1 MRPGATARGLLVST
15 SGLIWALACGSR
27 SELLP
32 GQALASAGSSAGG
45 SQMVQPPEPEC
56 LTPQDCPQP
65 AATECGVASCVDG
78 MCSLVVNQIC
88 DDANPCTKD
97 SCLGGVCSFV
107 DDRVDHDRDGVFAR
121 GSSADPR
128 AALGCGNDCD
138 DSAPDIYPGALEL
151 CDSFDN
157 DCNGVVDDGTS
168 LQPSTLAPVRISPL
182 NAVTS
187 GPGGLAFDGTGFGAT
202 MTTELATS
210 QGQFRQ
216 LDATGKPLA
225 EPLRVAHVNAES
237 YGGPLVWSGE
247 RYMTAYYDAR
257 QGGNY
262 EIYFDVLNRKGERLF
277 DDLRVTNADEFS
289 LRPSIVWT
297 GAESLVVW
305 YDYRFEDNGEQSV
318 VFGQRVSPDGELIGP
333 NQRLSPPGLHAES
346 AHMALS
352 DGGVG
357 IAFLSLDA
365 SDQTTLRFMTASRT
379 LEQPSLPT
387 AIEFADPD
395 GPVVT
400 AVGDKYVVTFH
411 QDNSVVI
418 GPSIFGVVLDRQGNV
433 EIGPRSMTAGAQHAR
448 GNATYSYGDRFVMVW
463 ADDSDG
469 PYQLYAQTFDKRLAP
484 VSPRVRLFSSSGNAL
499 GAHLAASSDGG
510 LGVLYADDSTGRHQT
525 YFTRLDCLPRPLDL
539 K

>member
-1 MRPGATARGLLVST
+1 MRRGATARGLLVST
-15 SGLIWALACGSR
+15 SGLVLALACGSR

-32 GQALASAGSSAGG
+32 GRVVGSAGTGAGG
-45 SQMVQPPEPEC
+45 TEMLQPPEPEC
-56 LTPQDCPQP
+56 LTAQDCLQP
-65 AATECGVASCVDG
+65 AAGECGVASCIDG
-78 MCSLVVNQIC
+78 MCSLVVDQIC

-97 SCLGGVCSFV
+97 SCLSGVCSFV
-107 DDRVDHDRDGVFAR
+107 DDRVDQDGDGVFAR
-121 GSSADPR
+121 GSSADPQ
-128 AALGCGNDCD
+128 AAFGCGNDCD
-138 DSAPDIYPGALEL
+138 DSASDIYPGALEL

-168 LQPSTLAPVRISPL
+168 LQPSALAPVRVSPL

-187 GPGGLAFDGTGFGAT
+187 GPGGLAFDGNGFGAT
-202 MTTELATS
+202 MTTELTS
-210 QGQFRQ
+210 KQGQFRQ
-216 LDATGKPLA
+216 LDVAGKPLA
-225 EPLRVAHVNAES
+225 DPLRVAHVNAES

-262 EIYFDVLNRKGERLF
+262 EIYLDVLNRKGERLF
-277 DDLRVTNADEFS
+277 DDLRVTNAAEFS

-297 GAESLVVW
+297 GAESLIVW
-305 YDYRFEDNGEQSV
+305 EDHRFEDNGEESV
-318 VFGQRVSPDGELIGP
+318 VFGQRVSPDGKLIGA
-333 NQRLSPPGLHAES
+333 NQRLSPPGLQAERVS
-346 AHMALS
+346 MALS

-365 SDQTTLRFMTASRT
+365 SDQTHIRFMTASRA
-379 LEQPSLPT
+379 LEQVSLPSVIDFT
-387 AIEFADPD
+387 DPD

-411 QDNSVVI
+411 QDNSLVI

-433 EIGPRSMTAGAQHAR
+433 ELGPRSMTAGAQHAR

-463 ADDSDG
+463 ADDTDG
-469 PYQLYAQTFDKRLAP
+469 PYQLYAQTFDKKLAP
-484 VSPRVRLFSSSGNAL
+484 VSPRVRLISSSGNAL
-499 GAHLAASSDGG
+499 GAQLAASSDGG
-510 LGVLYADDSTGRHQT
+510 LGVLYNDDSTGRYQT
-525 YFTRLDCLPRPLDL
+525 YFTRLDCLPRPLGL

>member
-1 MRPGATARGLLVST
+1 ML
-15 SGLIWALACGSR
+15 
-27 SELLP
+27 E
-32 GQALASAGSSAGG
+32 
-45 SQMVQPPEPEC
+45 PPEPEC
-56 LTPQDCPQP
+56 LTAEDCLQP
-65 AATECGVASCVDG
+65 AAGQCGVASCVDG
-78 MCSLVVNQIC
+78 MCSLVVDQVC

-107 DDRVDHDRDGVFAR
+107 DDRVDQDRDGVFAR

-128 AALGCGNDCD
+128 AALGCGDDCD
-138 DSAPDIYPGALEL
+138 DSAPDVYPGALEL

-168 LQPSTLAPVRISPL
+168 LQPSAMAPVRVSPL

-187 GPGGLAFDGTGFGAT
+187 RPGGLAFGGNGFGAT
-202 MTTELATS
+202 MTTELTSS

-216 LDATGKPLA
+216 LDAIGKPLGD
-225 EPLRVAHVNAES
+225 PLRVAHVNAES
-237 YGGPLVWSGE
+237 YGGPIVWSGE
-247 RYMTAYYDAR
+247 RYMTAYSDAR
-257 QGGNY
+257 QGGSY
-262 EIYFDVLNRKGERLF
+262 EIYFDVLNRNGERLF
-277 DDLRVTNADEFS
+277 DDVRVTNAEEFS

-305 YDYRFEDNGEQSV
+305 EDHRFEANGEESV
-318 VFGQRVSPDGELIGP
+318 LFGQRISPDGELIAA
-333 NQRLSPPGLHAES
+333 NQRLSPPGLHAEG

-365 SDQTTLRFMTASRT
+365 SNRAVLEFMTASRT
-379 LEQPSLPT
+379 LEQPSSVT
-387 AIEFADPD
+387 TIEFADPD

-400 AVGDKYVVTFH
+400 AVADKYVVTFH
-411 QDNSVVI
+411 QDNSLVI

-433 EIGPRSMTAGAQHAR
+433 ELGPRSMTAGAPHAR

-469 PYQLYAQTFDKRLAP
+469 PYQLYAQTFDQKLAP
-484 VSPRVRLFSSSGNAL
+484 ASPRVRLLSSSGNAL
-499 GAHLAASSDGG
+499 GAHLAASSSDGA
-510 LGVLYADDSTGRHQT
+510 LGVLYADDSTGRYQT
-525 YFTRLDCLPRPLDL
+525 YFTRLDCLPRPLGA